1 MKGQAFTGQVA
12 AAVLL
17 STVSWAFAGAWT
29 QPPGG
34 YYLKLT
40 AQQGDTDSSF
50 DALGNQVPRPGNGLL
65 TDFGLW
71 MYGEYGLVPA
81 LTLVAAAPYR
91 RLSEQR
97 QFVGGI
103 GQERSNGLG
112 DLSVGLR
119 WRLREGPLVVS
130 VAAGMALPLG
140 YSIQRDTRLPLGTTG
155 RASGDLRIL
164 IGRSMT
170 GPLPGYIT
178 GEAGYRARRGSFSSE
193 ILYSVELG
201 VSRRRLTARANLS
214 GISTVGVCGAG
225 DRAGLVG
232 DQDRAVLSPGLV
244 AKVTPA
250 MQASVDVVHTVS
262 GCNTSRGTAFAF
274 GLALSR

>member
-1 MKGQAFTGQVA
+1 V
-12 AAVLL
+12 VLL
-17 STVSWAFAGAWT
+17 STVSCVFAGAWT
-29 QPPGG
+29 QPPGD

-40 AQQGDTDSSF
+40 AQRGETDSSF
-50 DALGNQVPRPGNGLL
+50 DVLGNQVPRPGKGLL

-71 MYGEYGLVPA
+71 MYGEYGLAPA

-91 RLSEQR
+91 RLSEKR

-103 GQERSNGLG
+103 GRENSNGLG
-112 DLSVGLR
+112 DLSAGLR
-119 WRLREGPLVVS
+119 WRLRERPLIVS

-140 YSIQRDTRLPLGTTG
+140 YSIQRDTRLPLGTG

-164 IGRSMT
+164 LGRSIT

-178 GEAGYRARRGSFSSE
+178 GEAGYRARRGSFSNE
-193 ILYSVELG
+193 MLYSLEVG
-201 VSRRRLTARANLS
+201 VSRRRLTARANLA
-214 GISTVGVCGAG
+214 GIRTVGVCGAG

-232 DQDRAVLSPGLV
+232 DQDRAGLSPGLV
-244 AKVTPA
+244 ANVTPTI
-250 MQASVDVVHTVS
+250 QASVDVVHTVS

-274 GLALSR
+274 GLALAR